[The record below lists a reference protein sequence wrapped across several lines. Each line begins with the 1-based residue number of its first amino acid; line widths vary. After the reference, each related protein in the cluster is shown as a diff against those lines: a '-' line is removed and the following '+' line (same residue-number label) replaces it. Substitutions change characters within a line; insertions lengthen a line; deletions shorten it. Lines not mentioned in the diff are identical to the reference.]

1 MRDVRVQAR
10 NPSPISASVLR
21 VIARMI
27 DVLPLWTLPSSQTTG
42 ASARALS
49 ITASLGAS
57 RTEPLMDCSGE
68 ASRPP
73 KLGKTPLSAAAHL
86 AIELPNQ

>member
-27 DVLPLWTLPSSQTTG
+27 DVLPLCTLPSSQTTG
-42 ASARALS
+42 ASARAPS
-49 ITASLGAS
+49 ITALLGAS
-57 RTEPLMDCSGE
+57 CTVPLMDS
-68 ASRPP
+68 SRDSPHPP
-73 KLGKTPLSAAAHL
+73 KLGKTPLSVAAHL
-86 AIELPNQ
+86 AMELPNQ